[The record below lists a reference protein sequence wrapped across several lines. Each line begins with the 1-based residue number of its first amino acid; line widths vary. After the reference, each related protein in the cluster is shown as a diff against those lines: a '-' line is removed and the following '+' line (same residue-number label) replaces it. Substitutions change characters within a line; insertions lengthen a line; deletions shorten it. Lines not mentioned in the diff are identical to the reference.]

1 MTRRV
6 LTAVSL
12 MLVAGCSL
20 PALIE
25 RIDEESPRAELGR
38 PGWVRAPATLGTWV
52 GGAVGSVAALPF
64 AVVAWPFQ
72 QLATDNAG
80 RLDEDFLFAPA
91 GSGASAGHF
100 LLGAPF
106 DLLDWTFRRA
116 WIDDE
121 PAVVQRPAA
130 AAAGDLPSES
140 KKSASSGDE

>member
-25 RIDEESPRAELGR
+25 RIDEESPRADLGR

-64 AVVAWPFQ
+64 AIVAWPFQ
-72 QLATDNAG
+72 QLSSDNAG

-91 GSGASAGHF
+91 GAGASVGHF
-100 LLGAPF
+100 LMGAPF
-106 DLLDWTFRRA
+106 DFLDWTFRRA

-121 PAVVQRPAA
+121 PAVVQRPPEAT
-130 AAAGDLPSES
+130 AGEPPSES
-140 KKSASSGDE
+140 TRPGISGGD